1 MPTYRTKKYLSLY
14 LKILSTPS
22 KNGEIMSKIACF
34 KAYDIRGKVPSEL
47 NNELG
52 YKIGRAFSKLTQ
64 AKKIVIGYDIR
75 KSSLEISEALKNGL
89 TDSGADVIDIGL
101 CGTEMIYFSTPFF
114 DADGGIMI
122 TASHNPSEYNG
133 MKFVA
138 KGSVPVGYDSGLN
151 EVEKMIVNN
160 ELGEISKTK
169 GTVTKKEVM
178 KEFITHLSQF
188 YDAKKINSLKVVV
201 NAGNGCAGVALDSLE
216 SKLPVKMIK
225 MFNNPDGNFPNGVPN
240 PMFEENR
247 KPTIEIIKR
256 ENADLGVAWDGD
268 YDRCFFFDE
277 HGNFIEGYYIVGLLA
292 KSILKNHPGEK
303 IVHDPR
309 LVWNTIEVVE
319 KSGGK
324 TVVSK
329 SGHAFIKQKMR
340 EVNSIYGGEMSAH
353 HYFRENAYSDSGMI
367 PFLLILQLMSEEKK
381 KLSELVD
388 EMIADYPC
396 SGEINSTI
404 NDPSGKIKEIE
415 KKYSDGKIDHLDG
428 VSIEYPDWRFNL
440 RMSNTEPILRL
451 NVESRGDER
460 LMRQKTDELLKI
472 IRS

>member
-201 NAGNGCAGVALDSLE
+201 NAGNGCAGLALDSLE

-277 HGNFIEGYYIVGLLA
+277 HGNFIEGYYIIGLLA

-324 TVVSK
+324 TVISK

-404 NDPSGKIKEIE
+404 NDPAGKIKEIE

-451 NVESRGDER
+451 NVESRGDEK
-460 LMRQKTDELLKI
+460 LLKQKTDELLKI

>member
-1 MPTYRTKKYLSLY
+1 M
-14 LKILSTPS
+14 
-22 KNGEIMSKIACF
+22 GKIACF

-47 NNELG
+47 NKELA
-52 YKIGRAFSKLTQ
+52 YKIGRAFSKFTN

-75 KSSLEISEALKNGL
+75 KSSIEISEALKKGI
-89 TDSGADVIDIGL
+89 TDSGVDVIDIGL
-101 CGTEMIYFSTPFF
+101 CGTEMIYFSTPHF

-122 TASHNPSEYNG
+122 TASHNPPEYNG
-133 MKFVA
+133 MKFVG

-160 ELGEISKTK
+160 DLGEMSKTK
-169 GTVTKKEVM
+169 GTVTKKDVM
-178 KEFITHLSQF
+178 KDFINNLSKF
-188 YDAKKINSLKVVV
+188 YDPKKIDSFKVVV
-201 NAGNGCAGVALDSLE
+201 NAGNGCAGLSLDQLE
-216 SKLPVKMIK
+216 PKLPIKMIK
-225 MFNNPDGNFPNGVPN
+225 IFNNPDGNFPNGVPN
-240 PMFEENR
+240 PMLEENR
-247 KPTIEIIKR
+247 KLTIDAIKK
-256 ENADLGVAWDGD
+256 ENAHLGVAWDGD

-277 HGNFIEGYYIVGLLA
+277 KGNFIEGYYIVGLLA
-292 KSILKNHPGEK
+292 KSILKKNPGEK

-309 LVWNTIEVVE
+309 LVWNTVEVVE
-319 KSGGK
+319 RAGGK
-324 TVVSK
+324 AVVSK

-353 HYFRENAYSDSGMI
+353 HYFRDNAYSDSGMI

-381 KLSELVD
+381 TLAQLVD

-404 NDPSGKIKEIE
+404 DDPAGKIKEIE
-415 KKYSDGKIDHLDG
+415 KKYSDGKIDELDG
-428 VSIEYPDWRFNL
+428 ISIEYPNWRFNL

-451 NVESRGDER
+451 NVESRHDEK
-460 LMRQKTDELLKI
+460 LMKQKTEELLKI